1 MKKIMCLVPGVFVLM
16 LLAVF
21 IAPASAQINVA
32 VLDAS
37 LVSQNPYPAEPGSN
51 VDLEVEISNTGNVQS
66 NDIVVEILTKSPFS
80 LLQGQESKQTINNI
94 GPQSSVKKTYD
105 LFVETDAI
113 SSNYDL
119 EFKIYSA
126 SDPGTYS
133 TKTVSL
139 SVQGSPKM
147 IIESVGTSPKDIEP
161 GGAVTLDFKIKNIGS
176 GTARQM
182 QASLNATSSYLVPI
196 LSGGLVYVGDIEP
209 GETKNA
215 IMQLSIDSLAEYKTY
230 TATLTLSYKDES
242 NTAGSDTFSIG
253 IPVTGSIMLDIISIE
268 PNYNRGQLE
277 IEVANKGTTDAKS
290 LEAILMIG
298 NQSTGIDYLSQ
309 LKATKKTT
317 FTFPIV
323 LKGNAELVIDYVG
336 PGLQQNRIVKDITLN
351 FETQGTNG
359 TATYLVG
366 FVILVII
373 LYFVWRKFFR
383 KKHHNHHTHTT
394 HHTRQSYQ
402 SSKSKSK

>member
-1 MKKIMCLVPGVFVLM
+1 MKKTPLLVPVFMAVF
-16 LLAVF
+16 LAVCLLQ
-21 IAPASAQINVA
+21 PVNAQINVA
-32 VLDAS
+32 VLDVS

-51 VDLEVEISNTGNVQS
+51 VNVEVEISNTGNAQA
-66 NDIVVEILTKSPFS
+66 NNIVVEILTKSPFS
-80 LLQGQESKQTINNI
+80 LLQGQESKQTINSI
-94 GPQSSVKKTYD
+94 GPQSSVMKTYD
-105 LFVETDAI
+105 LFVNTDAI
-113 SSNYDL
+113 SSIYSL
-119 EFKIYSA
+119 EFKIYSV
-126 SDPGTYS
+126 SDPSTYS

-147 IIESVGTSPKDIEP
+147 VIESVGTSPKDIEP
-161 GGAVTLDFKIKNIGS
+161 GGSVTLDFSIKNIGS

-196 LSGGLVYVGDIEP
+196 LSGGLVYVGDVKP

-242 NTAGSDTFSIG
+242 NAAGSDTFSIG
-253 IPVTGSIMLDIISIE
+253 IPVIGSIRLDIISVE
-268 PNYNRGQLE
+268 PDFSRGQLE

-290 LEAILMIG
+290 LEAILMVG
-298 NQSTGIDYLSQ
+298 NQSIGIDYLSQ

-317 FTFPIV
+317 FAFPIV
-323 LKGNAELVIDYVG
+323 LEGNAELVINYIG
-336 PGLQQNRIVKDITLN
+336 PGLQQNRIVKDITLD
-351 FETQGTNG
+351 FEAQGTNG
-359 TATYLVG
+359 TMTYLIG

-383 KKHHNHHTHTT
+383 KKHHTHHTHTT
-394 HHTRQSYQ
+394 HRTSHSHQAG
-402 SSKSKSK
+402 KSK